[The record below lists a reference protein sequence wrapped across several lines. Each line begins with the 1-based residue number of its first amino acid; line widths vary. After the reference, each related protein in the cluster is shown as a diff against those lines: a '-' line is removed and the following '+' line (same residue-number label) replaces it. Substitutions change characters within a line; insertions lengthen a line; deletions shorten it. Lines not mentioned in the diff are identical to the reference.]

1 MLNPSGEVMKSIP
14 QIALVVPTVH
24 DWIPEETAEMYPGVN
39 FIAKGVGVRAL
50 TPDGYDSAFHAI
62 LPAAEELARNNRL
75 DALMII
81 GTSLTFYRGFQ
92 AHEELLARLR
102 DTGLPIGTMSSAI
115 VEGLRAVGAKRI
127 TVATAYNEDV
137 NRRLEDFLVR
147 CGFEVLAIEGFGIEN
162 FNSVSSVS
170 GNAITELAVR
180 VNDNAPDAD
189 AMLISCGGLKT
200 LQLTAPL
207 EAKIGK
213 PVVSSMPAALWSAVR
228 LIGQSGA
235 LAGYGELFEM
245 HG

>member
-1 MLNPSGEVMKSIP
+1 MMKSIP
-14 QIALVVPTVH
+14 NVALVVPTVH

-62 LPAAEELARNNRL
+62 LPAAQELARNNRL
-75 DALMII
+75 DALMVI

-102 DTGLPIGTMSSAI
+102 ETGLPIGTMSSAI
-115 VEGLRAVGAKRI
+115 VDGLRAVGAKRI
-127 TVATAYNEDV
+127 TVATAYNEEV
-137 NRRLEDFLVR
+137 NGRLEDFLVR
-147 CGFEVLAIEGFGIEN
+147 CGFEVLAIEGFGIVN

-170 GNAITELAVR
+170 GDAITELAVM
-180 VNDNAPDAD
+180 VNDKAADAD
-189 AMLISCGGLKT
+189 AMLISCGGLRT
-200 LQLTAPL
+200 LQLTVPL

-228 LIGQSGA
+228 LIGQNGSLRRHGK
-235 LAGYGELFEM
+235 LFERI
-245 HG
+245 G